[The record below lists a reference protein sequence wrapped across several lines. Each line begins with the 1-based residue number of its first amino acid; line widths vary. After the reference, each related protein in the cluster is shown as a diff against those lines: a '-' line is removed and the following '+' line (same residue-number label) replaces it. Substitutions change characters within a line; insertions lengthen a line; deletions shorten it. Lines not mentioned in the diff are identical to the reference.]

1 MLVRPT
7 LSTGVQAV
15 IGLISDP
22 TQLWQ
27 QAYFSLIGLMA
38 GRSLTFL
45 LAEWLPF
52 RGGLQ
57 NPSSA
62 LPLNLSVLASSTKQR

>member
-1 MLVRPT
+1 MLVRPI
-7 LSTGVQAV
+7 LSTEAQAV
-15 IGLISDP
+15 IGFISDP

-38 GRSLTFL
+38 GRSLTFP
-45 LAEWLPF
+45 LAEWPPF

-57 NPSSA
+57 NPSSV
-62 LPLNLSVLASSTKQR
+62 LPLILSVLASSTKQR